1 MTHLIQFL
9 TNIKQQNQVGIVTT
23 FLIYIIES
31 IQISV
36 LIFIKNVMTKYV
48 SRIIKNLNLIKINNK
63 NNN

>member
-31 IQISV
+31 I
-36 LIFIKNVMTKYV
+36 
-48 SRIIKNLNLIKINNK
+48 
-63 NNN
+63 